1 MTDLASSTQPQE
13 RDRHFYSA
21 MKITDYYK
29 TRASELRRDAARS
42 HDAEV
47 KQSKLETAAAFER
60 LGALTKERRPRS
72 RNASGVQAEAAG
84 TVRAR

>member
-1 MTDLASSTQPQE
+1 MQPQE
-13 RDRHFYSA
+13 RDRHFYPA

-42 HDAEV
+42 HDATV

-60 LGALTKERRPRS
+60 LGALTKERRPRN
-72 RNASGVQAEAAG
+72 RRRDVNEMQAEAAR
-84 TVRAR
+84 TIRAR